1 MSSIWKLLYIIAMVI
16 VGAYIAVFVPVVLIN
31 IDAYNY
37 AESIETIDVVNT
49 SIIVN
54 GMEYVR
60 AEALKKIVYTA
71 GCVFMLYGILFL
83 ILKIL
88 SSFEMLWKMRQGRL
102 DYPIMSVAYSV
113 AFVVSIMCSLL
124 CIGEGDVVRYGSYQ
138 ISSLKMYGTVVNI
151 LVSILLI
158 EAPIALLLYSR
169 EVIENVWK
177 RKRSKLL

>member
-54 GMEYVR
+54 GTRYVR
-60 AEALKKIVYTA
+60 SEALNKIVYIA
-71 GCVFMLYGILFL
+71 GFAFMLYGVIFL
-83 ILKIL
+83 GYRVL
-88 SSFEMLWKMRQGRL
+88 SSFEMLRRIRQGNL
-102 DYPIMSVAYSV
+102 DYSIMSVVYSV

-169 EVIENVWK
+169 DVIERAWK
-177 RKRSKLL
+177 RKQGKLL